1 MRGRPVA
8 DVIRDTG
15 ARCRNWGKWGPEDER
30 GTLNYITPADI
41 VRAAGLVKRGVVF
54 SLAIPFNQHGP
65 QIDQPGRFNPI
76 HRMMITGPDCT
87 TGAVRFPG
95 GIGFA
100 DDMVIMPLQCATQ
113 WDALSHCFEDGR
125 MYNGYDANLVS
136 SRGAKRNGIDK
147 VAQRPGGIV
156 ARGVLLDIPRVKGVE
171 WLEPGY
177 AITAEDLDAASA
189 AHRVAVG
196 TGDAL
201 LVRTGQMTLCRSRGS
216 WGDYAGGDAPGL
228 SFHTADWVQ
237 RRELAAVA
245 TDTWG
250 MEVRPNEISGSFQPL
265 HQVFIPNM
273 GLTVGEIFFLDDLAE
288 DCARDGVYEFFFVA
302 PPLPIT
308 GAVGSPINPLA
319 VK

>member
-1 MRGRPVA
+1 MA
-8 DVIRDTG
+8 DVIRETG

-41 VRAAGLVKRGVVF
+41 VRAAGLVRRGVAF
-54 SLAIPFNQHGP
+54 SLAIPFDAHGP

-177 AITAEDLDAASA
+177 AITEEDLDAASA

-201 LVRTGQMTLCRSRGS
+201 LVRTGQMTLCRSRGG

-250 MEVRPNEISGSFQPL
+250 MEVRPNEIPGSFQPL

-273 GLTVGEIFFLDDLAE
+273 GLTIGEIFFLDDLAE

-319 VK
+319 IK

>member
-1 MRGRPVA
+1 MS
-8 DVIRDTG
+8 DIIRETG
-15 ARCRNWGKWGPEDER
+15 KRCRNWGRWGPDDER
-30 GTLNYITPADI
+30 GTLNYITPEAI
-41 VRAAGLVKRGVVF
+41 VEAARLVRRGAVF
-54 SLAIPFNQHGP
+54 SLAIPFNAKGP
-65 QIDQPGRFNPI
+65 QIDQPRRFNPI

-87 TGAVRFPG
+87 TGAIRFPG
-95 GIGFA
+95 GVGFS

-125 MYNGYDANLVS
+125 MYNGYDANEVS

-147 VAQRPGGIV
+147 VANGV
-156 ARGVLLDIPRVKGVE
+156 AARGVLLDVPRVKGVK

-177 AITAEDLDAASA
+177 AISADDLDGAVAAQ
-189 AHRVAVG
+189 RV
-196 TGDAL
+196 TIRSGDAL
-201 LVRTGQMTLCRSRGS
+201 LVRTGHLTLCRDRGG
-216 WGDYAGGDAPGL
+216 WGTYAGGDAPGL
-228 SFHTADWVQ
+228 SFHTADWIHLHQ
-237 RRELAAVA
+237 IAAVA

-250 MEVRPNEISGSFQPL
+250 MEVRPNEIAGSFQPL

-273 GLTVGEIFFLDDLAE
+273 GLTIGEIFFLDDLAD

-319 VK
+319 IK